1 MTKLDVGQ
9 NIKGDFVDKNYES
22 LDERVLTCTDGPHF
36 GLQVPSDGQCNE
48 EQFRTVYPVMKAVE
62 S

>member
-22 LDERVLTCTDGPHF
+22 LDERVPTCTDGSYYF
-36 GLQVPSDGQCNE
+36 GLQVS
-48 EQFRTVYPVMKAVE
+48 
-62 S
+62 